1 MSKRV
6 KILSNI
12 VIIIS
17 LLIYGYVMFI
27 GNNRFTYSMGYTKCI
42 LVMLAISFFLYTN
55 GIMRNEDKVYKINIL
70 LYIGLFLLLLFSV
83 TFVVGRMSIHFYDYW
98 LAGQYEP
105 FNMIKRQ
112 LQYGSLHSIL
122 KNVIG
127 NSVMLI
133 PLSFLLMLKDKKYN
147 NVLRQSIF
155 ILPLIILIEVLQ
167 GFTHAGVFDVDD
179 IILNYLVTV
188 IFTFLITRFDLIGK
202 IRKFFYTDFGWK
214 NSLKKGVY
222 VVSLVILI
230 TLDILILLK
239 MSF

>member
-1 MSKRV
+1 MDRKLKVTSLV
-6 KILSNI
+6 L
-12 VIIIS
+12 IIIS

-27 GNNRFTYSMGYTKCI
+27 GNNRFTYNIGYTKCI
-42 LVMLAISFFLYTN
+42 LMMLAISFFLYTN
-55 GIMRNEDKVYKINIL
+55 GIMRNEDKVYKMNIL
-70 LYIGLFLLLLFSV
+70 LYIGLFLLLLFNV
-83 TFVVGRMSIHFYDYW
+83 TFVVGRMRTHFYDYW

-105 FNMIKRQ
+105 FNMIRKQ

-122 KNVIG
+122 KNIIG
-127 NSVMLI
+127 NCVMLI

-147 NVLRQSIF
+147 NILRQSIF

-179 IILNYLVTV
+179 IILNYLGTV

-202 IRKFFYTDFGWK
+202 VRRFFYTDFGFK
-214 NSLKKGVY
+214 SSLKKGVY
-222 VVSLVILI
+222 VVSLVILV

-239 MSF
+239 VSF